1 MFLDGFC
8 MYLAE
13 VAAPD
18 SPAVLL
24 FVDSNKK
31 LSCPLKLS
39 TAICCPFRG
48 DRMSIGKQILA
59 ANGKLSAGISLR
71 KEQEEFQGGSTC
83 VIISLMP
90 SDSSVLQ
97 VH

>member
-71 KEQEEFQGGSTC
+71 KEQEEFRGG
-83 VIISLMP
+83 
-90 SDSSVLQ
+90 VL
-97 VH
+97 VLLLVSCPVTL